1 VSDYIDEL
9 IPVLRPRPVL
19 VVITGAGASHDS
31 VAHAREGYSPD
42 RPPLSQ
48 GLFHPDFLRRF
59 LANDLA
65 SAMSLIAS
73 LAIDPKGADL
83 ELLLDREF
91 EASDGNPSLRRSFTA
106 LRFYLRDAIAH
117 CQVEWPKQVGG
128 ATNYAWLVREVE
140 HWRSRVDGYVAWV
153 TFNYDTLLEDALL
166 GLFQRSGL
174 GGGRDR
180 RP

>member
-1 VSDYIDEL
+1 
-9 IPVLRPRPVL
+9 
-19 VVITGAGASHDS
+19 
-31 VAHAREGYSPD
+31 
-42 RPPLSQ
+42 
-48 GLFHPDFLRRF
+48 
-59 LANDLA
+59 
-65 SAMSLIAS
+65 MSLIAS